1 MPPLR
6 AGPQEWP
13 LLVWFLV
20 QGQEGLRAVV
30 VRVRGV
36 PGEVVAVA
44 IGRVPLGEHFL
55 IGELALVRLVVFFLV
70 AAVIVGFLQQKCLW
84 RLKQKSM
91 RAYLILLDVALDD
104 GLAGFGEVLGEVL
117 PELPSIAGGHAE
129 GGVFPRGD
137 SLVVGTGN
145 QVHSILQAFIRVIN
159 KTAYDF
165 GVGERA
171 AGQPL
176 DVVLELVVVVV
187 RLPPWLRLGLGLLRL
202 QLLRSLFSL
211 LLFLLCLRACVL

>member
-44 IGRVPLGEHFL
+44 IGRVPLREHFL
-55 IGELALVRLVVFFLV
+55 IGEFTLVRLVVFFLV

-84 RLKQKSM
+84 RLEIKCVC
-91 RAYLILLDVALDD
+91 A
-104 GLAGFGEVLGEVL
+104 FVLTWN
-117 PELPSIAGGHAE
+117 S
-129 GGVFPRGD
+129 
-137 SLVVGTGN
+137 
-145 QVHSILQAFIRVIN
+145 
-159 KTAYDF
+159 
-165 GVGERA
+165 
-171 AGQPL
+171 
-176 DVVLELVVVVV
+176 
-187 RLPPWLRLGLGLLRL
+187 
-202 QLLRSLFSL
+202 
-211 LLFLLCLRACVL
+211 